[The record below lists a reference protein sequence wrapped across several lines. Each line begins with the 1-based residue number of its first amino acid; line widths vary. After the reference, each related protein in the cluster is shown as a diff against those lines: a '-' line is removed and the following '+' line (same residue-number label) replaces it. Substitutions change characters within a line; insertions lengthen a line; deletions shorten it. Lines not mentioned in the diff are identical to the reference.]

1 MAASAHY
8 IVLKEVE
15 KVRSYSFN
23 HCAYSLLRI
32 ATPHLYQQTI
42 LPKWPGLNESGN
54 IAISD
59 IQIASF
65 MCVSCCL
72 LLDTGNQNSGK
83 NGHKTS
89 IFM

>member
-32 ATPHLYQQTI
+32 ATPHLYQQNI
-42 LPKWPGLNESGN
+42 LPKWRGLNESGN

-72 LLDTGNQNSGK
+72 LKHYPSPIRYRKSKLRKKWS
-83 NGHKTS
+83 
-89 IFM
+89 